1 MRQFPVEHAGQ
12 LRILRQQIAQPV
24 IAMVEH
30 RLHPVGHILAQPAQ
44 AQRDDRPVAARFLEL
59 FGQAFDTLGVVQFGH
74 VSRQTGARKRVDSR
88 QIACHVAQQPA
99 RIVHREDRP
108 RIGRAGQCAHH
119 EAAADPVAR
128 LQADQH
134 LGRGYA
140 RGMRRT
146 DNRRFAVMTKGAALH
161 ESEARRAA
169 KDEILSAA
177 AEPPAF
183 HGCPTGQPPHPFG
196 RRHAGTRQRLGQS
209 LLERP
214 RAFDL
219 SHGHICADKR
229 RVAQARTSCG
239 VRTLSVHQS
248 PIRGDH
254 SMRLPSNAHVA
265 IVDGENF
272 TVMRNT
278 GQPLEPKLGSAEK
291 PDLSATNY
299 SAGVKHQD
307 NAGQQLG
314 RTDLEELA
322 HGAAA
327 TEWLNAKAIAGDIS
341 DILVIADPKTL
352 GEMRRHYHGELKKR
366 LVGEIDKTMTGEP
379 TDRIEQ
385 AIANA

>member
-1 MRQFPVEHAGQ
+1 
-12 LRILRQQIAQPV
+12 
-24 IAMVEH
+24 
-30 RLHPVGHILAQPAQ
+30 
-44 AQRDDRPVAARFLEL
+44 
-59 FGQAFDTLGVVQFGH
+59 
-74 VSRQTGARKRVDSR
+74 
-88 QIACHVAQQPA
+88 
-99 RIVHREDRP
+99 
-108 RIGRAGQCAHH
+108 
-119 EAAADPVAR
+119 
-128 LQADQH
+128 
-134 LGRGYA
+134 
-140 RGMRRT
+140 
-146 DNRRFAVMTKGAALH
+146 
-161 ESEARRAA
+161 
-169 KDEILSAA
+169 
-177 AEPPAF
+177 
-183 HGCPTGQPPHPFG
+183 
-196 RRHAGTRQRLGQS
+196 
-209 LLERP
+209 
-214 RAFDL
+214 
-219 SHGHICADKR
+219 
-229 RVAQARTSCG
+229 
-239 VRTLSVHQS
+239 
-248 PIRGDH
+248 
-254 SMRLPSNAHVA
+254 MRLPSNAHVA

-385 AIANA
+385 AIASA

>member
-1 MRQFPVEHAGQ
+1 
-12 LRILRQQIAQPV
+12 
-24 IAMVEH
+24 
-30 RLHPVGHILAQPAQ
+30 
-44 AQRDDRPVAARFLEL
+44 
-59 FGQAFDTLGVVQFGH
+59 
-74 VSRQTGARKRVDSR
+74 
-88 QIACHVAQQPA
+88 
-99 RIVHREDRP
+99 
-108 RIGRAGQCAHH
+108 
-119 EAAADPVAR
+119 
-128 LQADQH
+128 
-134 LGRGYA
+134 
-140 RGMRRT
+140 
-146 DNRRFAVMTKGAALH
+146 
-161 ESEARRAA
+161 
-169 KDEILSAA
+169 
-177 AEPPAF
+177 
-183 HGCPTGQPPHPFG
+183 
-196 RRHAGTRQRLGQS
+196 
-209 LLERP
+209 
-214 RAFDL
+214 
-219 SHGHICADKR
+219 
-229 RVAQARTSCG
+229 
-239 VRTLSVHQS
+239 
-248 PIRGDH
+248 
-254 SMRLPSNAHVA
+254 MRLPSNAHVA

-299 SAGVKHQD
+299 SAWVKHQD

>member
-1 MRQFPVEHAGQ
+1 
-12 LRILRQQIAQPV
+12 
-24 IAMVEH
+24 
-30 RLHPVGHILAQPAQ
+30 
-44 AQRDDRPVAARFLEL
+44 
-59 FGQAFDTLGVVQFGH
+59 
-74 VSRQTGARKRVDSR
+74 
-88 QIACHVAQQPA
+88 
-99 RIVHREDRP
+99 
-108 RIGRAGQCAHH
+108 
-119 EAAADPVAR
+119 
-128 LQADQH
+128 
-134 LGRGYA
+134 
-140 RGMRRT
+140 
-146 DNRRFAVMTKGAALH
+146 
-161 ESEARRAA
+161 
-169 KDEILSAA
+169 
-177 AEPPAF
+177 
-183 HGCPTGQPPHPFG
+183 
-196 RRHAGTRQRLGQS
+196 
-209 LLERP
+209 
-214 RAFDL
+214 
-219 SHGHICADKR
+219 
-229 RVAQARTSCG
+229 
-239 VRTLSVHQS
+239 
-248 PIRGDH
+248 
-254 SMRLPSNAHVA
+254 MRLPSNAHVA

-352 GEMRRHYHGELKKR
+352 GEMRHHYHGELKKR